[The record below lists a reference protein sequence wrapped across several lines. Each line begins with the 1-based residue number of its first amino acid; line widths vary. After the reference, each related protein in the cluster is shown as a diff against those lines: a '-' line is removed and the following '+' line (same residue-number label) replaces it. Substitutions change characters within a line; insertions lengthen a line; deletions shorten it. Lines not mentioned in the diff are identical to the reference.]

1 MAEKNSTY
9 NLLPAIIDQLS
20 ALKPF
25 TRREVQSLFDQ
36 CMEGTNQELV
46 YYMLGVCNILAQQN
60 ADIPDFVES
69 LIQEYISSGEIEKVL
84 ANVLAGYMLNVK
96 NPPEGLTPAVGD
108 GTANDT
114 EAIQGCIDYAYQNG
128 GMAVYFPSGAYL
140 CSALTLQPTTT
151 LFGQDRYTTRVV
163 LQGGATAP
171 LISGTAEKLTV
182 SGIGLDGNGDV
193 QVNNVN
199 LIDVTVD
206 TAIFINSVLT
216 DGYTLLKCVVNDDIQ
231 ITDVIFD
238 HAIQNSLDLSGDGHA
253 SVTNVLFK
261 TISTLVGENYVV
273 NSLDSSSFNGL
284 MFVGDSANC
293 ILCEGDNNSFE
304 CVSVQT
310 SRLYADNGTGNSFNF
325 ESIERNNTILGTD
338 TITADTIA
346 RVTKTEFT
354 ETGSDRTANY
364 SGTWDET
371 VGAKIVNVTGNHA
384 ETNGTKSET
393 VSGPKTETVNA
404 RKTLT
409 VSEYMETVQNNKTE
423 NVQGDKTVTVGGDY
437 QRTTSGAVTESDTGN
452 TQTTVG
458 DRTESFTN
466 KTLTGTKLNIRTSQP
481 VSYETPTVSE
491 NNPLFDVVPMLSENN
506 KGYNVLVENDDTDAL
521 ANLPER
527 VSNLEGQSSLQVNRR
542 MIWLYDSIGVGVFSP
557 AYVTGFPTL
566 IQQWGGFTLNENF
579 FLAGAS
585 GTGFNP
591 PDGSLKWEN
600 ILSQYELPSS
610 IAKSAITDIYVVG
623 GDNDVTNLNVDDPSP
638 LNTAI
643 QSFMNYVKTNFPNAK
658 VHVACIA
665 YRLTG
670 DNYKSAALNNVYSQ
684 CGRYGADFIE
694 NANFI
699 LHDTTFFGDDGI
711 HVNQN
716 GQNLLANYLLSVI
729 NGGGIEVTK
738 QYRECKLIKQT
749 WISGLGG
756 STNIAME
763 MHNNMIYCRM
773 GTLNIDFSAFSGS
786 NALDGVSTNVNAA
799 ILGDSYFY
807 GDVSQTTVVTV
818 PGFIIVNRS
827 GSDEYV
833 SCPIAVRFV
842 NRNMFVAPIV
852 ARGSGGWETENG
864 LRNISIA
871 PCSFVIPA
879 ISS

>member
-1 MAEKNSTY
+1 MAEKNSSY
-9 NLLPAIIDQLS
+9 ALLPGIIEQLS

-36 CMEGTNQELV
+36 CLEGTNQELV

-60 ADIPDFVES
+60 ADIPNFIES

-151 LFGQDRYTTRVV
+151 LFGQDRYTTRIV

-238 HAIQNSLDLSGDGHA
+238 HAIQNSLYLDGSGHA

-284 MFVGDSANC
+284 VFVGDSANC
-293 ILCEGDNNSFE
+293 ILCDGNYNSFE

-310 SRLYADNGTGNSFNF
+310 DRLYKDNGTGNSFNF
-325 ESIERNNTILGTD
+325 ESISRNNNILRD
-338 TITADTIA
+338 DVITADTIT
-346 RVTKTEFT
+346 RTTNSRYIESGVKRESRYTGTCSERSDTKITVT
-354 ETGSDRTANY
+354 ETMFS
-364 SGTWDET
+364 ET
-371 VGAKIVNVTGNHA
+371 C
-384 ETNGTKSET
+384 GTKSET
-393 VSGPKTETVNA
+393 VNGAKTEYIGNKKSMTSSNYTET
-404 RKTLT
+404 TLHEKIED
-409 VSEYMETVQNNKTE
+409 VRENKTVKIGG
-423 NVQGDKTVTVGGDY
+423 NLTNTVTGKI
-437 QRTTSGAVTESDTGN
+437 TTYDSGNAQSTD
-452 TQTTVG
+452 G

-481 VSYETPTVSE
+481 VSYKTPTVSE
-491 NNPLFDVVPMLSENN
+491 NNPLFDVIPMQSENN
-506 KGYNVLVENDDTDAL
+506 VGYNVLVENNDTDAL

-600 ILSQYELPSS
+600 ILSQYELPGG

-643 QSFMNYVKTNFPNAK
+643 QSFMNYVKTNFPNAA

-670 DNYKSAALNNVYSQ
+670 DSYKSAALNNVYSQ

-699 LHDTTFFGDDGI
+699 LHDTTLFGDDGI
-711 HVNQN
+711 HINQN
-716 GQNLLANYLLSVI
+716 GQNLLANYLLSVV

-738 QYRECKLIKQT
+738 QYRECGLIKQS
-749 WISGLGG
+749 WISGIGG

-763 MHNNMIYCRM
+763 MHNDLIYCRM

-786 NALDGVSTNVNAA
+786 NPLDGSSTTVNVA

-807 GDVSQTTVVTV
+807 GDTAQTTRVTV
-818 PGFIIVNRS
+818 PGFIILNRS

-833 SCPIAVRFV
+833 SCSIAVRFAD
-842 NRNMFVAPIV
+842 RNMIVAPIL